1 VIEMSRFGRVV
12 RGAADD
18 QWAQFARRMREIEVI
33 PLVVL
38 GMTVKDRG
46 DGYSDLHIGSFWGS
60 RIEESASAGERE
72 ELERLLGDVSKL
84 LGKWMQHD
92 RERLD

>member
-1 VIEMSRFGRVV
+1 MSRHGRVV
-12 RGAADD
+12 RAAAGD
-18 QWAQFARRMREIEVI
+18 QWADFARRMREMEVI

-38 GMTVKDRG
+38 GLTVRDRA
-46 DGYSDLHIGSFWGS
+46 DGFSDLHIGSFWGS
-60 RIEESASAGERE
+60 RIEESASDRERE
-72 ELERLLGDVSKL
+72 ELERLLGDVSNL